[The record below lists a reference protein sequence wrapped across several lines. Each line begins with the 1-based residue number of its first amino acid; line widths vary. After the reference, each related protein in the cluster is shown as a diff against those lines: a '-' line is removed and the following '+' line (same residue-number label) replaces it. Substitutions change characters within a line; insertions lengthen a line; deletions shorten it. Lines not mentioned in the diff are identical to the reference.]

1 LPWLEN
7 LWRDVVIAIRV
18 LKEKPGFTVIAVLTL
33 TLGIGANIA
42 LFSVVNGLLLH
53 SLPYPHP
60 EELPTVHA
68 SKENFLEGS
77 ISYPNFRD
85 WQRRTRHWRHWLYR
99 GTGYNMTGFGDAEEV
114 RCERNK
120 WTGVTCWHDVLST
133 ADYS

>member
-1 LPWLEN
+1 MAGKSLA
-7 LWRDVVIAIRV
+7 RCVYCDMGA
-18 LKEKPGFTVIAVLTL
+18 KKKPGFTVIAVLTL

-42 LFSVVNGLLLH
+42 LFSVVNGVLLH
-53 SLPYPHP
+53 PLPYPHP

-77 ISYPNFRD
+77 IAYPNFRD
-85 WQRRTRHWRHWLYR
+85 WQRENTTLAALAVSR
-99 GTGYNMTGFGDAEEV
+99 GIGYNMTEFGDAEEV
-114 RCERNK
+114 RCGRNK